1 MSENNY
7 EKLGL
12 KETASF
18 DEIQDARNQL
28 LQQYSGDRK
37 RQEMV
42 EAAYD
47 AILMERLRMRQEGK
61 IKVPEGIRFPEKLT
75 PPPAATSAPSPN
87 GPAWLQKLID
97 RPAPAEILWPAGVFG
112 GLAVLSTLSTI
123 GPSVL
128 QLSLALGVGAALY
141 FLNRKERRF
150 GRSLVLTLTGLVAGL
165 VLGALLS
172 QVALLGLTEEKFITL
187 IAFFVLWLVSCFLR

>member
-1 MSENNY
+1 MNENHY
-7 EKLGL
+7 EKLGV
-12 KETASF
+12 KETATF
-18 DEIQDARNQL
+18 DEIQDARNRL

-37 RQEMV
+37 RLEMV

-47 AILMERLRMRQEGK
+47 AILMDRLRMRQEGK

-75 PPPAATSAPSPN
+75 PPPAAISTPAAN

-97 RPAPAEILWPAGVFG
+97 RPAPSEILWPAGVFG
-112 GLAVLSTLSTI
+112 ILAVLSAVSTI
-123 GPSVL
+123 GASVL

-172 QVALLGLTEEKFITL
+172 QVGLLGLSEEKFITL

>member
-1 MSENNY
+1 MSENHY
-7 EKLGL
+7 EKLGV
-12 KETASF
+12 KETATF
-18 DEIQDARNQL
+18 DEIQDARNRL

-37 RQEMV
+37 RLEMI

-47 AILMERLRMRQEGK
+47 AILMDRLRMRQEGK

-75 PPPAATSAPSPN
+75 PPPAAISTPAPN

-97 RPAPAEILWPAGVFG
+97 RPAPSEILWPSGVFG
-112 GLAVLSTLSTI
+112 ILAALSAVSTI
-123 GPSVL
+123 GTSVL

-141 FLNRKERRF
+141 FLNRKEGRF

-172 QVALLGLTEEKFITL
+172 QVALLGLSQEKFITL